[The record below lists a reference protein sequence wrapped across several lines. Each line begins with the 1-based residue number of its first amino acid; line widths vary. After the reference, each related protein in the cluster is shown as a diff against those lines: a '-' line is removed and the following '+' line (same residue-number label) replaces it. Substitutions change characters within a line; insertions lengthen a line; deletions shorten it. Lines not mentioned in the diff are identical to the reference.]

1 MRAQWG
7 VAEINETRL
16 PGVGVRLDFACA
28 TGRRIGVITRHS
40 GRRELIVYDRH
51 DPDRV
56 EMSVELSADDTGVLV
71 DLLGGTRVTEQ
82 LRQVVGETE
91 GLAVDWLPVADGF
104 RARTIGELELRSR
117 TGVSVVAIGREG
129 DSIPAP
135 GPDDRIE
142 PGDVLVVTG
151 TPDGVAR
158 AASLLAP

>member
-1 MRAQWG
+1 M
-7 VAEINETRL
+7 AEVNETRL
-16 PGVGVRLDFACA
+16 PGVGVRFDFACA
-28 TGRRIGVITRHS
+28 AGRRVGVITRHS
-40 GRRELIVYDRH
+40 GRRELIVYDRR

-56 EMSVELSADDTGVLV
+56 EVSVELSAEESGVLV

-82 LRQVVGETE
+82 LRDVVRETE
-91 GLAVDWLPVADGF
+91 GLAIDWLPVADGF
-104 RARTIGELELRSR
+104 HPRTIGELELRSR

-129 DSIPAP
+129 DSVPAP

-158 AASLLAP
+158 AASLLAS